1 MSGGL
6 EICKRLKQTI
16 KRAEQLNRMQLV
28 VGIPNNEN
36 SRTNSDGITNAELG
50 IIHEFGV
57 PERGIPE
64 RSFLRSTVSEE
75 SENLGRLG
83 KTEITEFLEG
93 NTSAHDAFATI
104 GVYLQGKIV
113 EKITDGEF
121 EPNNENTVKRKGS
134 SKPLIDTGQLRASI
148 TYEVREK

>member
-1 MSGGL
+1 M
-6 EICKRLKQTI
+6 ERAKQI
-16 KRAEQLNRMQLV
+16 NQMQLV

-36 SRTNSDGITNAELG
+36 SREESEGITNAELAM
-50 IIHEFGV
+50 IHEFGV

-64 RSFLRSTVSEE
+64 RSFMRSTASEE
-75 SENLGRLG
+75 SNNLGQLS
-83 KTEITEFLEG
+83 KQVLNECLAG
-93 NTSAHDAFATI
+93 NISPYDAYATI
-104 GVYLQGKIV
+104 GAYFQGRIV